1 MFDLDLG
8 IDLGA
13 TTSRVYEPRR
23 GVVVQQPTATA
34 VGCGVRALNAAAVE
48 NSVRDLLHAVPR
60 NRLRRPRVV
69 LSVPCHTD
77 ADERQALAAA
87 TVRAGARAA
96 ITIEAPVAAGIG
108 AGVEVGDDLPSLVVD
123 VGGRWTEVAV
133 LAAGGMQAS
142 ASMPVGGLA
151 VDRALVARIR
161 GAHRLH
167 ITGSTAEDL
176 KLALGSA
183 VPLAQ
188 EGRAAVTGTD
198 AVGRTRTVEVTSVDV
213 RRWIREP
220 VDAILATIADVL
232 DRVERRVAADLLDSE
247 LVLTGGGA
255 LLRGLDQ
262 RVATVSGMRV
272 RVARESALATV
283 RGAGTCGPVTS
294 SVGAEGL
301 EPPTSAV

>member
-23 GVVVQQPTATA
+23 DVVVQQPTATA
-34 VGCGVRALNAAAVE
+34 VGCGVLNLDTTAVE
-48 NSVRDLLHAVPR
+48 TSIRGLLQAVHR
-60 NRLRRPRVV
+60 SRLRRPRVV

-77 ADERQALAAA
+77 AQERQALEAA

-96 ITIEAPVAAGIG
+96 VTIDAPVAAGIG
-108 AGVEVGDDLPSLVVD
+108 AGVEVADDLPSLVVD
-123 VGGRWTEVAV
+123 IGGRWTEVAV
-133 LAAGGMQAS
+133 LAAGTMQAS
-142 ASMPVGGLA
+142 ASIPVGGLA
-151 VDRALVARIR
+151 VDRAIAARLR
-161 GAHRLH
+161 GTHG
-167 ITGSTAEDL
+167 ITIGARTAEDL

-183 VPLAQ
+183 IPLAQ

-198 AVGRTRTVEVTSVDV
+198 RGGSSRTVEVSSPEV
-213 RRWIREP
+213 RRWCREP
-220 VDAILATIADVL
+220 VDAMLAAITGVL
-232 DRVERRVAADLLDSE
+232 DRVPRKVAADLLDGD

-262 RVATVSGMRV
+262 RAATVTGMRV
-272 RVARESALATV
+272 RIARESALAAV
-283 RGAGTCGPVTS
+283 RGAGACGPTTA